1 MTKFTLDTKEYGS
14 LIHENRKDRQS
25 GKWILVV
32 YSDSDHAGDP
42 DSRKSISGF
51 VLFLNGIPIC
61 YKSKM
66 QATVSLSSSE
76 AEWIALSE
84 AVKEIVFVVQL
95 LGDIGIKVD
104 TPVIVKVDNIGAIHM
119 AENVTSGA
127 RTRHID
133 IRTKF
138 VREYNSGTDPLIKIV
153 FCKSEDNVSDIC
165 TKNLSREL
173 HEKHSKVLVG
183 KVDWNKWTSK

>member
-1 MTKFTLDTKEYGS
+1 
-14 LIHENRKDRQS
+14 
-25 GKWILVV
+25 
-32 YSDSDHAGDP
+32 
-42 DSRKSISGF
+42 
-51 VLFLNGIPIC
+51 
-61 YKSKM
+61 M

-95 LGDIGIKVD
+95 LRDIGIKVD

-127 RTRHID
+127 RTRHIE

-138 VREYNSGTDPLIKIV
+138 VREYNNDNRTDPLIKIV
-153 FCKSEDNVSDIC
+153 FCKSEDNISDIC

-173 HEKHSKVLVG
+173 HEKHSKTLVG